1 MVQKLVSHDL
11 IQVGPALGITVE
23 YASDQ
28 IPCGIR
34 DIDVVWEGVTV
45 LLDTP
50 VRGFHIGRLEGW
62 FSNYQCVDNDSQ

>member
-1 MVQKLVSHDL
+1 MSHDL
-11 IQVGPALGITVE
+11 VQVGPAFGITVE

-28 IPCGIR
+28 IPRRIR
-34 DIDVVWEGVTV
+34 YVYVIGERVTV

-62 FSNYQCVDNDSQ
+62 FSNDQCVDDDTE